1 MEFFWKRNKRIQ
13 QSFGD
18 YLEQAELCLHSFEA
32 GMTEWLLYSQTQRY
46 VDLTFQ
52 TSREE
57 SKCDDL
63 RRSIEREIYEKSLI
77 PDSRGD
83 VLGLLE
89 SLDKIPNRMESVMR
103 EIHVMRMSPP
113 PVIDQQ
119 LAHLLTRCCATVET
133 LIEAARSIFG
143 DMSGV
148 REAVK
153 KIDKLESECDFIQ
166 HSAVAALFAS
176 DLELAEKMLYREIV
190 RRVGSIPDLAESVGD
205 RLTITSA
212 KRL

>member
-1 MEFFWKRNKRIQ
+1 MEFFWTRNKRIQ
-13 QSFGD
+13 ASFAD
-18 YLEQAELCLHSFEA
+18 YLEQAELCLHNFEA
-32 GMTEWLLYSQTQRY
+32 GMTEWLLHSQTQRY

-57 SKCDDL
+57 SKCDDI
-63 RRSIEREIYEKSLI
+63 RRAIEREIYEKSLI

-103 EIHVMRMSPP
+103 EIHVMRLTPP
-113 PVIDQQ
+113 AVINQQ
-119 LAHLLTRCCATVET
+119 LAHLLTRSCATVET
-133 LIEAARSIFG
+133 LFEASRTIFG
-143 DMSGV
+143 DMSNV
-148 REAVK
+148 RELVQ
-153 KIDKLESECDFIQ
+153 KIDSLESECDFIQ

-176 DLELAEKMLYREIV
+176 DLQLAEKMLYREIV